1 MAVDDRARGDAR
13 ALQVTAWRGQQQIAL
28 LSPAAGGPTPSADA
42 VRIVVDRLRQSGVQ
56 RVLTGAL
63 HQREVPSFMDAG
75 FGVHDHLHLLRHDLV
90 KLPTTTSTA
99 RVRRARRGDRA
110 QVLHLDQ
117 RAFDA
122 FWTLDDRGLT
132 DAIRATP
139 ASRFRV
145 ATDGRGPVT
154 GYTVTGL
161 AADRG
166 YLQRLAIDPDRHREG
181 IGVSLVANALQW
193 LVRRHARLAVVNTQ
207 EGNTAAL
214 GLYDACGFVL
224 EPHGLT
230 VLALDLEPDHP
241 AGAP

>member
-28 LSPAAGGPTPSADA
+28 LSPTAGRPTPSGDA
-42 VRIVVDRLRQSGVQ
+42 VRAAIEGLRSRGVE
-56 RVLTGAL
+56 RAITGAL
-63 HQREVPSFMDAG
+63 HTSEVPSFVDAG
-75 FGVHDHLHLLRHDLV
+75 FLPHDRLHLLRHDLQRI
-90 KLPTTTSTA
+90 PSTTNGA

-110 QVLHLDQ
+110 AVLDLDQ
-117 RAFDA
+117 RAFDE

-139 ASRFRV
+139 TSRFRV

-154 GYTVTGL
+154 GYTVIGL

-181 IGVSLVANALQW
+181 IGTCLVADALRW

-207 EGNTAAL
+207 EGNAAAL
-214 GLYDACGFVL
+214 GLYEACGFTL

-230 VLALDLEPDHP
+230 VLALDLAREPTGDR
-241 AGAP
+241 